1 MISAAAHNRVRL
13 AADFVAFRI
22 TTVCFKQI
30 YTDHTFMV
38 LFDKTLR
45 AWNSPEFMAI
55 LKQEIEN
62 MDPELLPLQQGLTT
76 GNYAIAN
83 NLTAMI
89 NNVLETSNLLCVTAG
104 IFYTSV
110 IAGCSCADDPTPIN
124 ENNEYCIVRLDI
136 DKDTAV
142 TEVNFVT

>member
-1 MISAAAHNRVRL
+1 
-13 AADFVAFRI
+13 
-22 TTVCFKQI
+22 
-30 YTDHTFMV
+30 MV

-89 NNVLETSNLLCVTAG
+89 NNVSETSNLLCVTAG

-142 TEVNFVT
+142 TKVNFVT